1 MQEKL
6 FTEVMFCTHYSYE
19 AYQTENQLVNFL
31 LAFAF
36 FDEQLT
42 LLNGDPTELRQLP
55 IWNPPRKLLNSWII
69 SQDVSAFEINENL
82 FKEVWVTSLNRNF
95 SLV

>member
-1 MQEKL
+1 MQKKL

-19 AYQTENQLVNFL
+19 AYQTESQLVNFL

-42 LLNGDPTELRQLP
+42 PLNGDPTELRQLP